1 MNIRQE
7 TRTFCKVSK
16 LKYYRKWDE
25 IKYTYSG
32 MDMSYARVT
41 KGEYNQ
47 VLIGFCQQDVAHGLK
62 RKEARFKCKANSQS
76 QLE

>member
-1 MNIRQE
+1 
-7 TRTFCKVSK
+7 
-16 LKYYRKWDE
+16 
-25 IKYTYSG
+25 

-62 RKEARFKCKANSQS
+62 RKEARFKCKANS
-76 QLE
+76 